1 MQPSSRRR
9 VTARRSLH
17 APTQHRMN
25 GWIKAFLILL
35 MLLLCIVGGVGAA
48 AVAYV
53 NSVKLPSLAAFGSV
67 KFENTQLMSSN
78 RQLLYEMVDRYRG
91 SRVIK
96 PLELNQNNR
105 KQCPNGGQTKH
116 LPVWYT
122 CSGQGIP
129 TVLRDATIATEDPTF
144 YSNPGFDALSM
155 ARALVQD
162 VSAGQVQSGAST
174 ITQQYVKQ
182 FILHDS
188 APTPTRKI
196 DEIILAYDL
205 TKRYPKDE
213 ILWNYLNTVYY
224 GHLAYGVQ
232 AASEIY
238 FNVGVSHLRLFQA
251 AMLAGMPQS
260 PSTYD
265 PYNNPGPNGVWLS
278 RTQQVLAYMRQRGYI
293 SHRAEVQAEVAAQRY
308 TFHQQHSSMRYP
320 GFVRYAIEQF
330 QQMTD
335 ANDKANFDPYLVRQ
349 LHGLTLNDG
358 LRIITT
364 LNPTLQD
371 QAQQIVTNQISQLGG
386 YNVTD
391 GALVSINVQ
400 PSCYGCIMAMVGSA
414 NVDKKTDQINMADSP
429 RQPGSS
435 FKVYN
440 YVSAFEKG
448 LSDGSLV
455 DDEPINVPDVSSSTG
470 YYSPTNYDL
479 TFHGTVTVR
488 EALANSLNVPAVK
501 VELWNGVKTVA
512 RTAHKFGITDLWRDN
527 PTCCGYAL
535 TLGGM
540 QRGVK
545 LVQQTAGYGGFATN
559 GIRVPPLSFTR
570 ITDRVNGKVL
580 WQASK
585 DPYLTVQ
592 KRVAPAADAYMITSI
607 LKDETARQMEFGA
620 NSPLL
625 LDHEAAAKTGTTNS
639 YTDNWTVGY
648 TPQIVTGVWV
658 GNPDSTPMVG
668 TTGITGAAPIWHDFM
683 EQAFQTLNLPN
694 VPFTQPSTLLAGS
707 QCRLADVSYF
717 ATSYL
722 ADTDNGT
729 PIYSGPSAPYCTVP
743 AVNGLDSPTTPGS
756 NTQPQP
762 QQQQQQQS
770 QQPQPTPQPQA
781 TQPSIIP
788 SNTQNQ
794 QPTVQQPQSTGSN
807 NNNNSNSPPV
817 ILPGGTH

>member
-1 MQPSSRRR
+1 
-9 VTARRSLH
+9 
-17 APTQHRMN
+17 MN

-35 MLLLCIVGGVGAA
+35 GLMLCLVGGAGAA
-48 AVAYV
+48 AVAYYD
-53 NSVKLPSLAAFGSV
+53 SIKLPSLVRFGSV
-67 KFENTQLMSSN
+67 KFENSEVMSSN
-78 RQLLYEMVDRYRG
+78 RQLLYEMVDPYRG
-91 SRVIK
+91 SRVVK

-105 KQCPNGGQTKH
+105 KQCPNGSQTAH

-129 TVLRDATIATEDPTF
+129 AVMRDATIATEDPTF
-144 YSNPGFDALSM
+144 YSNPGFDLLSM

-162 VSAGQVQSGAST
+162 VNAGRIQSGAST

-224 GHLAYGVQ
+224 GHLAYGVE

-238 FNVGVSHLRLFQA
+238 FHVKVPQLRLWQA
-251 AMLAGMPQS
+251 AMIAGMPQA

-265 PYNNPGPNGVWLS
+265 PFNNPSPSGAWLS

-293 SHRAEVQAEVAAQRY
+293 SHRDEIHAAFAAQKY
-308 TFHQQHSSMRYP
+308 TFWQQKANMQYP
-320 GFVRYAIEQF
+320 GFVRYAIGQF

-335 ANDKANFDPYLVRQ
+335 ANDKASFDPYLVRR

-391 GALVSINVQ
+391 GALVSMNVQ

-414 NVDKKTDQINMADSP
+414 NVDKNTDQINMADSP

-435 FKVYN
+435 FKVFN

-455 DDEPINVPDVSSSTG
+455 NDEPINVPDISSPTG
-470 YYSPTNYDL
+470 YYSPSDYDL

-488 EALANSLNVPAVK
+488 DALANSLNVPAVK

-512 RTAHKFGITDLWRDN
+512 HTAHKFGITDLWRDN
-527 PTCCGYAL
+527 PNCCGYAL

-540 QRGVK
+540 ERGVR
-545 LVQQTAGYGGFATN
+545 LVQETAAYGGFATN
-559 GIRVPPLSFTR
+559 GIRVHPLSFTQ
-570 ITDRVNGKVL
+570 ITNRVNGKVL

-585 DPYLTVQ
+585 DPYL
-592 KRVAPAADAYMITSI
+592 KRRNRVAPAADTYIVTSI
-607 LKDETARQMEFGA
+607 LQDNNARTMEFGP

-639 YTDNWTVGY
+639 FTDNWTVGY

-658 GNPDSTPMVG
+658 GNPNSTPMVG
-668 TTGITGAAPIWHDFM
+668 STGITGAAPIWHAFM

-694 VPFTQPSTLLAGS
+694 VPFNRPPGVHSGTQ
-707 QCRLADVSYF
+707 CKLADVNYF
-717 ATSYL
+717 ATSYMSP
-722 ADTDNGT
+722 TENGSPLYT
-729 PIYSGPSAPYCTVP
+729 TSRDPYCTVP
-743 AVNGLDSPTTPGS
+743 AVNGLDSPTPPGF
-756 NTQPQP
+756 NTQPRQSPPQQP
-762 QQQQQQQS
+762 QQPQQPAPPPSQPVQPPIIQQQ
-770 QQPQPTPQPQA
+770 
-781 TQPSIIP
+781 PSRLPP
-788 SNTQNQ
+788 S
-794 QPTVQQPQSTGSN
+794 SN
-807 NNNNSNSPPV
+807 APPPV
-817 ILPGGTH
+817 LPGGTG